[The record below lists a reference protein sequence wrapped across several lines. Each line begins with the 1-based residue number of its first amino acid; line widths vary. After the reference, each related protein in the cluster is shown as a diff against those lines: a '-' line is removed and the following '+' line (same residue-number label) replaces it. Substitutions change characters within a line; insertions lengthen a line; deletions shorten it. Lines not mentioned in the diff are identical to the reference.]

1 MVDNNAALLAFFKAL
16 ANESRLRIVGFLAA
30 REHSVQEI
38 ATLLKLKEPTVSHHL
53 AVLREIGLV
62 AARADGTTR
71 WHSLNPDLLRR
82 MNRQLL
88 DDKKVASLAKSQIDP
103 EKRVLSAYLDDEG
116 RLKQIPAA
124 RKKRLVILKWLVA
137 QFEEARRYRE
147 SEVNEII
154 QRRHWDSATLRR
166 ELIGHHMMGRSGG
179 MYWRTPKTGWRE
191 TDSSGR
197 Y

>member
-179 MYWRTPKTGWRE
+179 TYWRMPKTGWRE